1 LVVDQPQTTFSL
13 GALSRLMDFGA
24 AVVVCGRNHLPSGL
38 LLPLSMHTEV
48 VWRLDSQI
56 HVSKPTCKQLWK
68 QLVVAKIEAQAGNVE
83 ADAPAR
89 RRLLELAKSVKSG
102 DSSNLEAQAAKV
114 YWSAWLA
121 GLPLPPGAEGQGEAV
136 RFHRDVDGKDPVN
149 AMLNYGYAVVRA
161 AIGRALVAAGL
172 HPALGL
178 HHSNRSNAFCLADD
192 LLEPLRPLV
201 DRIVRELHQQ
211 GRDQLDRGAKAA
223 LLSVLTTTVR
233 IADQAGPLLV
243 ALHRLVASLVDCYE
257 GRATRLLIPRC
268 SEEER

>member
-1 LVVDQPQTTFSL
+1 
-13 GALSRLMDFGA
+13 
-24 AVVVCGRNHLPSGL
+24 
-38 LLPLSMHTEV
+38 V

-56 HVSKPTCKQLWK
+56 NVSKPTCKQLWK
-68 QLVVAKIEAQAGNVE
+68 QLVVAKIEGQAGNVP
-83 ADAPAR
+83 ADSPAR

-102 DSSNLEAQAAKV
+102 DSSNHEAQAAKV
-114 YWSAWLA
+114 YWSTWLSN
-121 GLPLPPGAEGQGEAV
+121 LPLPPRGEGRGEGV
-136 RFHRDVDGKDPVN
+136 RFHRDVDGKDAIN

-161 AIGRALVAAGL
+161 AVGRALVAAGL

-201 DRIVRELHQQ
+201 DRSVRELHQQ
-211 GRDQLDRGAKAA
+211 GSDQLDRGAKAA

-233 IADQAGPLLV
+233 IAGQAGPLLV
-243 ALHRLVASLVDCYE
+243 ALHRMVASLVDCYE
-257 GRATRLLIPRC
+257 ARETRLLIPRW